1 MNYKKL
7 LSEVAT
13 KSQVDAT
20 VVDTVLNTMFA
31 SMYDTL
37 AQGDT
42 LSVYSFGTF
51 SLKQKQSWR
60 MYNPK
65 TQKTTV
71 VPEREDLA
79 VHVSPAYK
87 DKCNS

>member
-65 TQKTTV
+65 TKKTTD
-71 VPEREDLA
+71 VPEGEDLA
-79 VHVSPAYK
+79 FHVSPAYK